1 MRTTIRGHNQKI
13 WAIAWPMML
22 SSVSV
27 PLLGLVDTALLGHLG
42 SAQFLGAVA
51 IGANIIG
58 LMYWSFGFLRMGTTS
73 LAARQHGAEMHLNE
87 ENGPSQ
93 AKDARSADGILFRAL
108 VLAAILGSA
117 VCLTVPLLVD
127 AVLLWMHSSA
137 KVTPLA
143 YEYIDI
149 RRLSAPAVFMTF
161 AISGWLIGTQR
172 TRSALALVLTTNS
185 VNIVLDII
193 FIKLLGLESAGAA
206 WATLIAESMGLMLGL
221 YLVSHHSQAGKPSLW
236 RGWLRLSHFQSMLS
250 VNYHLLIR
258 TVLLLFVFNF
268 FTAQGSTMGDETL
281 AANAILL
288 QLILLTAFVLDGF
301 SFAAEA
307 LCGEAY
313 GGKQW
318 ITLATIVKLCSYWS
332 AGTALG
338 FGIAYALFGDA
349 IIALFSN
356 VDSVIDI
363 AQQYHWWMVGI
374 TVSGC
379 AAYLMDGVCIGIGK
393 TRAMHYSM
401 WFATVIIFLP
411 AWWLGRAWGNHGL
424 WLAFAMFTLARG
436 FTLAAYWQGLRI
448 GGAPPLNNRVK

>member
-1 MRTTIRGHNQKI
+1 
-13 WAIAWPMML
+13 
-22 SSVSV
+22 
-27 PLLGLVDTALLGHLG
+27 
-42 SAQFLGAVA
+42 
-51 IGANIIG
+51 
-58 LMYWSFGFLRMGTTS
+58 
-73 LAARQHGAEMHLNE
+73 
-87 ENGPSQ
+87 
-93 AKDARSADGILFRAL
+93 
-108 VLAAILGSA
+108 
-117 VCLTVPLLVD
+117 
-127 AVLLWMHSSA
+127 
-137 KVTPLA
+137 
-143 YEYIDI
+143 
-149 RRLSAPAVFMTF
+149 
-161 AISGWLIGTQR
+161 
-172 TRSALALVLTTNS
+172 
-185 VNIVLDII
+185 
-193 FIKLLGLESAGAA
+193 
-206 WATLIAESMGLMLGL
+206 MLGL
-221 YLVSHHSQAGKPSLW
+221 YLMSHHSQAGKPSLW